1 MSAPKYA
8 GEILYAGERPV
19 ISSCSL
25 ATMPTSTSSVSRN
38 GLRLQLRQCLKRFPD
53 GCAEGVI
60 DFDGVTHFFTYE
72 VKAGYIEAYTGP
84 RDVVEPELNIEGLST
99 YELFE

>member
-1 MSAPKYA
+1 MFTSDNAD
-8 GEILYAGERPV
+8 LYQFRH
-19 ISSCSL
+19 
-25 ATMPTSTSSVSRN
+25 RN
-38 GLRLQLRQCLKRFPD
+38 GLRLQLRQCLNRFPD